1 MSKDR
6 PRYLIF
12 ALPGGRYAL
21 ELGQVAEIRESEELW
36 PVPAVPS
43 CYRGAMSFHGAIT
56 AVMDLAV
63 FMGQPDEREAEKL
76 IVLHPGI
83 ASLAFLVRRVVR
95 IVPAEQIEL
104 RQGPDEPF
112 VSALLA
118 LPEGE
123 ARLLDAQAITTK
135 ATATINASPLQSDSP
150 VEGGG

>member
-1 MSKDR
+1 MSKAR

-12 ALPGGRYAL
+12 ALPAGLYCL
-21 ELGQVAEIRESEELW
+21 ELGQVAEICEPEELW

-56 AVMDLAV
+56 AVMDLAA
-63 FMGQPDEREAEKL
+63 FMGQPDEREGEKL

-95 IVPAEQIEL
+95 IVPAERVQL
-104 RQGPDEPF
+104 RQGSDEPF
-112 VSALLA
+112 VSALLM

-123 ARLLDAQAITTK
+123 ARLLDAEAITAK
-135 ATATINASPLQSDSP
+135 ATATINASPP
-150 VEGGG
+150 TE